1 MNERFLGLARVLF
14 LLLCASC
21 SKEQEHSSSNPGEPP
36 PPPPGKVKEEDGMVL
51 LRGGSYLRGNDKPP
65 GNGDFY
71 PEEGPA
77 HRVEVSSFWIDKHE
91 VTNAQ
96 FKEFVDATGYVT
108 FAERPLSKEVFPNA
122 PPEQLVPGATVFA
135 PPPKNINPRDTNDPW
150 DWWAYRKGACWKS
163 PNGEGSSIKNRM
175 DHPVVC
181 VNADDAK
188 AYAEWAGKRL
198 PTEAE
203 WELAARGGMEGK
215 MFNWGDES
223 KPNGKWMANCF
234 QGKFPAQNTARDGY
248 LYTAP
253 VGSFPPNEYGLYDM
267 AGNVWEICS
276 DFYHPAYYKQFLQEP
291 HPNPTGPESPITQ
304 IELEEFRSTGTCPLP
319 QAGVSELMFLHVT
332 KGGSFLCHFDY
343 CLRYRPAARHHSESL
358 APSNHAGFRCVKDAD
373 QEDLKL

>member
-1 MNERFLGLARVLF
+1 MTALIF
-14 LLLCASC
+14 ASC
-21 SKEQEHSSSNPGEPP
+21 SKEPDHSSSSPGKPLPP
-36 PPPPGKVKEEDGMVL
+36 PPAKVKEEDGMVL

-77 HRVEVSSFWIDKHE
+77 HRVEVSSFWIDKYE

-108 FAERPLSKEVFPNA
+108 FAEKPLSKEVFPNA
-122 PPEQLVPGATVFA
+122 PPEQLVPGATIFA
-135 PPPKNINPRDTNDPW
+135 PPPQNINPRDSNNPW
-150 DWWAYRKGACWKS
+150 HWWAYRKGACWKR

-175 DHPVVC
+175 NHPVVC

-203 WELAARGGMEGK
+203 WEMAARGGAEGK
-215 MFNWGDES
+215 MFIWGDES

-234 QGKFPAQNTARDGY
+234 QGRFPARNTAQDGY

-253 VGSFPPNEYGLYDM
+253 VGSFPPNEYGLHDM

-276 DFYHPAYYKQFLQEP
+276 DFYHPAYYKQFLQAP
-291 HPNPTGPESPITQ
+291 HSNPKGPESPITQ
-304 IELEEFRSTGTCPLP
+304 IELEQFRATGTCPLP

-358 APSNHAGFRCVKDAD
+358 APSNHTGFRCVKDAD

>member
-1 MNERFLGLARVLF
+1 
-14 LLLCASC
+14 
-21 SKEQEHSSSNPGEPP
+21 
-36 PPPPGKVKEEDGMVL
+36 MVL

-77 HRVEVSSFWIDKHE
+77 HRVEVSSFWIDKYE

-108 FAERPLSKEVFPNA
+108 FAEKPLSKEVFPNA
-122 PPEQLVPGATVFA
+122 PPEQLVPGATIFA
-135 PPPKNINPRDTNDPW
+135 PPPQNINPRDSNDPL

-203 WELAARGGMEGK
+203 WEMAARGGAEGK
-215 MFNWGDES
+215 MFIWGDES

-234 QGKFPAQNTARDGY
+234 QGRFPARNTAQDGY

-253 VGSFPPNEYGLYDM
+253 VGSFP
-267 AGNVWEICS
+267 
-276 DFYHPAYYKQFLQEP
+276 Q
-291 HPNPTGPESPITQ
+291 
-304 IELEEFRSTGTCPLP
+304 
-319 QAGVSELMFLHVT
+319 
-332 KGGSFLCHFDY
+332 
-343 CLRYRPAARHHSESL
+343 
-358 APSNHAGFRCVKDAD
+358 
-373 QEDLKL
+373 

>member
-1 MNERFLGLARVLF
+1 MKKTIFLMGLLISVF
-14 LLLCASC
+14 FASC
-21 SKEQEHSSSNPGEPP
+21 SKESEQASKGANTPL
-36 PPPPGKVKEEDGMVL
+36 PPGKIKEEDGMVL
-51 LRGGSYLRGNDKPP
+51 LRGGIYLRGNNKPP

-77 HRVEVSSFWIDKHE
+77 HRVEVSSFWIDKYE

-96 FKEFVDATGYVT
+96 FQEFVDATGYIT

-122 PPEQLVPGATVFA
+122 PAEQLVPGATVFA

-150 DWWAYRKGACWKS
+150 DWWAYRKAACWKR

-175 DHPVVC
+175 NHPVVC

-188 AYAEWAGKRL
+188 AYAKWAGKRL

-203 WELAARGGMEGK
+203 WELAARGGTEGD
-215 MFNWGDES
+215 MFIWGSEA

-234 QGKFPAQNTARDGY
+234 QGKFPAKNTAQDGY

-276 DFYHPAYYKQFLQEP
+276 DFYHPAYYRQFLEAP
-291 HPNPTGPESPITQ
+291 HPNPTGPKSPITQ
-304 IELEEFRSTGTCPLP
+304 IELEEFRATGTCPLP
-319 QAGVSELMFLHVT
+319 QTGVSELMFLHVT
-332 KGGSFLCHFDY
+332 KGGSFLCHYDY

-358 APSNHAGFRCVKDAD
+358 APSNHAGFRCVKDI
-373 QEDLKL
+373 E